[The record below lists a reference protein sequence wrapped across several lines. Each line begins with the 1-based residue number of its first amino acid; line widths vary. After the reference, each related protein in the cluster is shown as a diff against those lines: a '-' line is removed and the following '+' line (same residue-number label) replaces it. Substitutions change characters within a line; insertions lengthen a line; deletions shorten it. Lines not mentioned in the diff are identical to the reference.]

1 MSRRRETITDKIENN
16 PIKAMIAFFG
26 SGFSLCFFVMHFY
39 YSDRID
45 DIKNRYSDKLENE
58 KKSFQTELNYKILEV
73 QQQEREKYY
82 QKIDENSTN
91 GKLLEKILEYSDKKG
106 GRNEK

>member
-1 MSRRRETITDKIENN
+1 MVRKKETIIDKIENN
-16 PIKAMIAFFG
+16 PIKAMITFFG
-26 SGFSLCFFVMHFY
+26 SGFGLCFIVMQFY

-45 DIKNRYSDKLENE
+45 DIKNRYSDKLEIE

-106 GRNEK
+106 GRYEK